1 MRATLR
7 TGPGS
12 RAPRAPHGFTL
23 VEVMIAVGITAA
35 VGALVAGAFQ
45 RTYAA
50 KELTEQQDERFSSAR
65 VALTRM
71 ARELSEAFLSNDYDR
86 KRYREPLT
94 LFVGKDRGNE
104 DDLLFTTMSH
114 VRLRRDAKESD
125 QAVLEYT
132 LESDPDHAG
141 ERALFRREKAHLD
154 DQPDRGG
161 ARAVVCEHVTT
172 FDVQYWDWKRQEWA
186 RDWASNS
193 PDRNGTLPTR
203 VKVRLGV
210 KMPDGK
216 EQIYET
222 QARVALL
229 RPLAFGP

>member
-1 MRATLR
+1 MR
-7 TGPGS
+7 
-12 RAPRAPHGFTL
+12 RARGVTL
-23 VEVMIAVGITAA
+23 VEVMIAVAITA
-35 VGALVAGAFQ
+35 VMGTRVMGAFQ

-86 KRYREPLT
+86 KRYRESPT
-94 LFVGKDRGNE
+94 VFIGKDRGNE
-104 DDLLFTTMSH
+104 DDILFTSMSH

-125 QAVLEYT
+125 QAVLEYS
-132 LESDPDHAG
+132 LEADPDHQG

-161 ARAVVCEHVTT
+161 SRAVVCEHVTT

-186 RDWASNS
+186 REWVTGSAERGNV
-193 PDRNGTLPTR
+193 LPTR
-203 VKVRLGV
+203 VRLRLGV
-210 KMPDGK
+210 KDPDGK
-216 EQIYET
+216 VRVFET
-222 QARVALL
+222 QARVAMIH
-229 RPLAFGP
+229 PLGF